1 MDLQEARD
9 HFLVYFHDDAKVVKI
24 AIIGGREN
32 SDEFA
37 ACEEVVTI
45 LLYLMGAANQVQ
57 IVLLIEV
64 LDDDLAERVAD
75 AAIVLAP
82 VYHVLFGI
90 CWVRPK

>member
-1 MDLQEARD
+1 MQEARD

-24 AIIGGREN
+24 AIISGREN
-32 SDEFA
+32 GDEVGA
-37 ACEEVVTI
+37 GEEVVTI
-45 LLYLMGAANQVQ
+45 LLHLMRAANQVQ
-57 IVLLIEV
+57 IVLLVEV

-90 CWVRPK
+90 SWV